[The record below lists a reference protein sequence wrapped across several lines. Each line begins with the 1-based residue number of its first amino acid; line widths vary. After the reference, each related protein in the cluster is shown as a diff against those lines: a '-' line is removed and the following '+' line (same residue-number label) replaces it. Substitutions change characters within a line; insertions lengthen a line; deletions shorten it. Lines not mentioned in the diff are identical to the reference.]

1 VEIFRPI
8 RHNSLS
14 HVRVALE
21 PLIPSEL
28 PKMLEGIRKVNKSYP
43 LLVTKVE
50 ESGEHLLIGTGEL
63 YMDSV
68 LHDLRQM
75 YSEIEIKISDPSVTF
90 CETVIDTSSIKC
102 YVNSHNKQNTLTMIA
117 EPLDKG
123 LAEDI
128 EAEKID
134 LTLPPKKFGDFFV
147 KNYEW
152 DILAARSVWAFGPE
166 KFGPNVLLN
175 DTFADEVD
183 QNLLNSVKDSII
195 QGFRWGT
202 KEGPLCDEPIR
213 SVKFKLIGASISPVI

>member
-1 VEIFRPI
+1 
-8 RHNSLS
+8 
-14 HVRVALE
+14 
-21 PLIPSEL
+21 
-28 PKMLEGIRKVNKSYP
+28 MLEGIRKANKSYP

-68 LHDLRQM
+68 LHDLRLM
-75 YSEIEIKISDPSVTF
+75 YSEIEIKIADPVVTF
-90 CETVIDTSSIKC
+90 CETVIDTSSMKC
-102 YVNSHNKQNTLTMIA
+102 HVKSHNHKNTLAMIA

-134 LTLPPKKFGDFFV
+134 LTLPPKKVGDFFV

-166 KFGPNVLLN
+166 KFGANVLMN
-175 DTFADEVD
+175 DTFAEEVD
-183 QNLLNSVKDSII
+183 QGLLNNVKDSII
-195 QGFRWGT
+195 QGFKWGT

-213 SVKFKLIGASISPVI
+213 NVKFKLVSADISTVRNSDVNLIY